1 MFTVTETLCTRLIA
15 ALEAQ
20 GIRAFPEFPER
31 LLPIPENRCF
41 VTVSAEQTETG
52 EPILLPEQGDA
63 VPVSIRLRVRSH
75 ACAWESIRAVTAQAE
90 QCMQALFDEM
100 HLDVRRTVRGEI
112 TYQKALGRLEQEVMV
127 MIHGMLYREEDD
139 DAD

>member
-1 MFTVTETLCTRLIA
+1 MTETLCTRLIA
-15 ALEAQ
+15 ALEEH

-41 VTVSAEQTETG
+41 VTVSAEQYETG
-52 EPILLPEQGDA
+52 EPVLLPEQGAA

-75 ACAWESIRAVTAQAE
+75 AYTWESIRAVTAQAE
-90 QCMQALFDEM
+90 HCMQAVFDEM
-100 HLDVRRTVRGEI
+100 NLDVRRTVRGEI
-112 TYQKALGRLEQEVMV
+112 TYQKTPDRLEQECLV
-127 MIHGMLYREEDD
+127 MIHGMLYREEED